1 VAAAYSAPWSDR
13 RRGVEVHSPRVP
25 LAILFEDQLRVE
37 RYDAWR
43 EQRRLS
49 VDRFELPGLMR
60 RMREAIQARHYSRRT
75 YKAYSGWVR
84 RFLSFHQ
91 LRDPRRLGVEH
102 VSRFLS
108 SLASGHRVSAS
119 TQNQALSALVF
130 LYREVLEL
138 DLDGL
143 EGVVRAK
150 RPVRLPVVLSLDEV
164 GAVLAQLESVPLL
177 MASLMYGSGLRLLEC
192 CQLRVKDLDF
202 GRGEIVVRDGKGR
215 KDRLTLLPSRAAR
228 LLEEHLVQVRRLHL
242 NDLRNGGG
250 RVALPDALAA
260 KYPRASEEWSWQWV
274 FPANRQYVDART
286 GERRRHHY
294 HETRVQRAFRSAVT
308 AAGLTK
314 PATCHSLRHS
324 FATHLLEAGYD
335 IRTIQEL
342 LGHSDVATT
351 MIYTHVL
358 NRGGYGVRSPL
369 DFPAGTDAG
378 SPLSSRRGG
387 ARITPIPNPLRP
399 D

>member
-1 VAAAYSAPWSDR
+1 VD
-13 RRGVEVHSPRVP
+13 SPHVP

-37 RYDAWR
+37 RYDAWKR
-43 EQRRLS
+43 QRAKS
-49 VDRFELPGLMR
+49 VERFELPGLMKR
-60 RMREAIQARHYSRRT
+60 IQEAIESRHYSRRT

-91 LRDPRRLGVEH
+91 LRDPRRLGVAH
-102 VSRFLS
+102 ISHFIS
-108 SLASGHRVSAS
+108 SLASGRRISAA

-130 LYREVLEL
+130 LYRQVLEL

-150 RPVRLPVVLSLDEV
+150 RPVRPPVVLSIDEV
-164 GAVLAQLESVPLL
+164 NAVLAQLEGAPLL

-192 CQLRVKDLDF
+192 CALRVKDIDF
-202 GRGEIVVRDGKGR
+202 GRREILVRDGKGR
-215 KDRLTLLPSRAAR
+215 KDRITLLPSRVAGM
-228 LLEEHLVQVRRLHL
+228 LEQHLVRMRQLHR
-242 NDLRNGGG
+242 DDIRGGTG

-260 KYPRASEEWSWQWV
+260 KYPRATREWLWQWV
-274 FPANRQYVDART
+274 FPADRHYIDHHS

-294 HETRVQRAFRSAVT
+294 HETRVQRAFRIAVV

-369 DFPAGTDAG
+369 DFPAHAAPTA
-378 SPLSSRRGG
+378 
-387 ARITPIPNPLRP
+387 TPTAKHDREGYP
-399 D
+399 